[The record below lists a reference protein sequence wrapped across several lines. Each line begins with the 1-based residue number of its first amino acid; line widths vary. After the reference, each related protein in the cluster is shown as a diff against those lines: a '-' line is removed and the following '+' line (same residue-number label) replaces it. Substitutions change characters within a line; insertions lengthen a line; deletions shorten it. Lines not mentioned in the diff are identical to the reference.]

1 MSAPVTPF
9 DDEPV
14 RIAEPAAP
22 PVLAPDCS
30 ACGVRLDYMRYICQ
44 TCGEGEMWKENA
56 PGKAAFVPP
65 RVPSDSDFSDESSV
79 STEWAHLRSDDSAS
93 GSRGPGST
101 GSQTVYNHTRSRS
114 GSVVTNAS
122 RGSLHV
128 ANGSA
133 SSPTSIHQRWGSGPT
148 PPDSPTSDHADLP
161 DASTGTRPARPRG
174 YELCAACVEVH
185 GIAHSKAAAKAERAE
200 RRSGVSRRGR
210 KAGQL
215 RHTFREK
222 IWAAQ
227 GWQDLGESEY
237 AYSSHKT
244 LAEVRTEYT
253 EDSECTICRS
263 LLFRDRFKC
272 ISCLKFDLC
281 RSCEW
286 TPAVLEVT
294 RLTLSMTGYQ
304 KVDEIHP
311 AHAFLSLPDKPLP
324 LAGPSR
330 NGFARSG
337 ERHPETAPKR
347 ESCRLQCK
355 LILMLRSYATPGRVL
370 SQVRPTPSLMVSS

>member
-30 ACGVRLDYMRYICQ
+30 ACGARLDYMRYICQ
-44 TCGEGEMWKENA
+44 TCGEGGMWKENA
-56 PGKAAFVPP
+56 HGKAVFVPP

-93 GSRGPGST
+93 GSRDPGST

-114 GSVVTNAS
+114 GSMVTNAS

-148 PPDSPTSDHADLP
+148 PPDSPTSAHADLP
-161 DASTGTRPARPRG
+161 DALTGTRPARPRG

-200 RRSGVSRRGR
+200 RRSEGRSVEAYVS
-210 KAGQL
+210 
-215 RHTFREK
+215 
-222 IWAAQ
+222 
-227 GWQDLGESEY
+227 
-237 AYSSHKT
+237 
-244 LAEVRTEYT
+244 
-253 EDSECTICRS
+253 
-263 LLFRDRFKC
+263 
-272 ISCLKFDLC
+272 
-281 RSCEW
+281 
-286 TPAVLEVT
+286 
-294 RLTLSMTGYQ
+294 
-304 KVDEIHP
+304 
-311 AHAFLSLPDKPLP
+311 
-324 LAGPSR
+324 
-330 NGFARSG
+330 
-337 ERHPETAPKR
+337 
-347 ESCRLQCK
+347 
-355 LILMLRSYATPGRVL
+355 
-370 SQVRPTPSLMVSS
+370 